1 MNPYIKNCR
10 TGFHDDILNRTSH
23 YLKLL
28 STKSSITNRHDHN
41 YLFLLKQ
48 NRSKELNEARVSGNF
63 KLMNSL
69 IDIDR
74 RLSSY
79 VETDRKAV
87 RRRASMKTEYEVR
100 QKQASLSKDNLRLY
114 KKLTCIESEIS
125 CDKMRKFDEDI
136 TRYSN
141 LIRHPCREVVEM
153 DDRLF
158 DTYRQ
163 ELGKTKTS
171 PNNHRVATEDSRA
184 EVKPFKAKRR
194 HRLRKI
200 AR

>member
-28 STKSSITNRHDHN
+28 NTKSSITNTHDRN

-48 NRSKELNEARVSGNF
+48 NRSKELNEARVSGNL

-79 VETDRKAV
+79 AVETDRKGV
-87 RRRASMKTEYEVR
+87 GRRASMKTEYEVR
-100 QKQASLSKDNLRLY
+100 QKQISLSKDNLRLY
-114 KKLTCIESEIS
+114 KKLSCI
-125 CDKMRKFDEDI
+125 
-136 TRYSN
+136 
-141 LIRHPCREVVEM
+141 
-153 DDRLF
+153 
-158 DTYRQ
+158 
-163 ELGKTKTS
+163 
-171 PNNHRVATEDSRA
+171 
-184 EVKPFKAKRR
+184 
-194 HRLRKI
+194 
-200 AR
+200 